1 MSDGDEIRPPRI
13 LTRETVMETPWF
25 SVVAKTVEGWDSPWP
40 YYNLET
46 PDYVAILA
54 IAPGGAIHMVRQ
66 FRPAVERVVI
76 ELPGG
81 HVDAGEDPAEAAA
94 RELLEET
101 GYRALS
107 VDLLGRL
114 TPDVGRFGTR
124 MWCYFAPETVPMDP
138 PPPREAGVQ
147 SLTTTP
153 AELVALM
160 ARGEL
165 EHAQHYALIG
175 LALGPGTPA
184 AADAGI
190 AASSVP
196 REP

>member
-1 MSDGDEIRPPRI
+1 MNKPLSTPRI

-54 IAPGGAIHMVRQ
+54 IAPGGSIHMVRQ
-66 FRPAVERVVI
+66 FRPAVERMVI

-81 HVDAGEDPAEAAA
+81 HVDAGEEPAAAAA
-94 RELLEET
+94 RELAEET
-101 GYRALS
+101 GYRAAS

-114 TPDVGRFGTR
+114 TPDVGRVGTR
-124 MWCYFAPETVPMDP
+124 MWCYYASETELADP
-138 PPPREAGVQ
+138 PPPREAGVE
-147 SLTTTP
+147 SLTVTP
-153 AELVALM
+153 ADLVTIM

-175 LALGPGTPA
+175 LALAQGRLRLPMP
-184 AADAGI
+184 
-190 AASSVP
+190 
-196 REP
+196 E